1 MIHSHQPPSFKAS
14 ARLAPGPGFSEVH
27 IVAVGARLRCNPSAA
42 KIARPRLSLRLA
54 INLDLNWQ
62 AFAHSLLLSIRKPGR
77 RRSTTECP
85 DVTERE
91 QRGMNPAQP
100 GVEIGAGA

>member
-1 MIHSHQPPSFKAS
+1 MNLQNPTFATHCTTACCEEWLFLTTLLGSGAQSAS
-14 ARLAPGPGFSEVH
+14 NCRGV
-27 IVAVGARLRCNPSAA
+27 
-42 KIARPRLSLRLA
+42 LSLRLA

-77 RRSTTECP
+77 RKSTTECP